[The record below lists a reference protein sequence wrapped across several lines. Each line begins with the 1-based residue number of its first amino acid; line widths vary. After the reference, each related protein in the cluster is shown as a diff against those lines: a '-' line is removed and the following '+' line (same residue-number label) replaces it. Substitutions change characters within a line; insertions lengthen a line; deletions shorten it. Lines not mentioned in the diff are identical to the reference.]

1 MTGFARQQGERF
13 KSQNRG
19 QLIGSQQV
27 ARRHHSKNLSTLHQ
41 KNTSQNS
48 TSHISLSKLLVLA
61 SKGSL
66 NLVKTSLTHSDKTIT
81 KTKTPKKQKVGCW
94 LGDLASKQKASL
106 DMKQTPKSDHEPVLM
121 AEVLQYL
128 NPHLGDIY
136 LDVTAGYGGHAREVI
151 ARTKAPAVLVDRD
164 HFAIDYLA
172 GEFEQQSV
180 ELVQRDF
187 LTASQQLQESGRR
200 FDLILA
206 DLGVSSPHLN
216 MASRGFSIQREGPL
230 DMRMDNSQALN
241 AATIIN
247 TYSEAALIELIRRY
261 GEEPSA
267 RRIAKAIVQ
276 HRPIGTTIELA
287 DLITSVVP
295 RGRGKVHPATRT
307 FQALRIAVNDELGQ
321 LEQVLPVWNELL
333 RPGGRLV
340 VISFHS
346 LEDRLVKQYFQT
358 ASGGRYDS
366 SLHLLTKRPATASH
380 HEIAFNPRAR
390 SAKLRAAVKT
400 KT

>member
-1 MTGFARQQGERF
+1 
-13 KSQNRG
+13 
-19 QLIGSQQV
+19 
-27 ARRHHSKNLSTLHQ
+27 
-41 KNTSQNS
+41 
-48 TSHISLSKLLVLA
+48 
-61 SKGSL
+61 
-66 NLVKTSLTHSDKTIT
+66 
-81 KTKTPKKQKVGCW
+81 
-94 LGDLASKQKASL
+94 
-106 DMKQTPKSDHEPVLM
+106 MKQTQKSDHEPVLL
-121 AEVLQYL
+121 AEVMQYL
-128 NPHLGDIY
+128 HPHLGDIL
-136 LDVTAGYGGHAREVI
+136 LDVTAGYGGHAKAI
-151 ARTKAPAVLVDRD
+151 LAKTKAPAVLIDRD
-164 HFAIDYLA
+164 HYAIDYLA
-172 GEFEQQSV
+172 RAFKDQAA

-187 LTASQQLQESGRR
+187 LTASQQLLESGRR

-230 DMRMDNSQALN
+230 DMRMDNNQALS

-267 RRIAKAIVQ
+267 RRIAKAIIDN
-276 HRPIGTTIELA
+276 RPFGTSIELA
-287 DLITSVVP
+287 DLIANVVP
-295 RGRGKVHPATRT
+295 RRRGKVHPATRT

-321 LEQVLPVWNELL
+321 LEQVLPVWDELL

-358 ASGGRYDS
+358 ASGGQYDS

-380 HEIAFNPRAR
+380 HELAFNPRAR